1 MCKHASDPRPELR
14 PDDPREMRWLLN
26 NRTDFGGGG
35 WNTLLGAGNLHISVL
50 DDVNHFTI
58 LQDGPKIKELAAMM
72 ARALHE

>member
-1 MCKHASDPRPELR
+1 
-14 PDDPREMRWLLN
+14 MRWLLN